1 MTDTQSFGARLS
13 AAMDEHGPLC
23 VGIDP
28 HASLLHDW
36 GLTAD
41 LAGLTEFTQRC
52 VAAFAGAASIVKP
65 QSAFFEQYG
74 SAGVAVLERALEEL
88 RDAGTLTLLDVK
100 RGDIGTTM
108 DAYARAHFGD
118 GAPTRADA
126 ITLSPFLGLG
136 SLAPAVERARNTAS
150 GAFVLALTSNPEG
163 GQVQHSRTME
173 GVTVA
178 QSMIDGVGEWNA
190 HTPADQRVGD
200 FGLVVGATTG
210 KDIADLGLLEALH
223 ASRAPLLAPGL
234 GAQGATADD
243 VARAF
248 GPAKRQVLASASRSI
263 LGVGPD
269 VDALRAAVRS
279 TAVHLHRSLG

>member
-1 MTDTQSFGARLS
+1 M
-13 AAMDEHGPLC
+13 
-23 VGIDP
+23 
-28 HASLLHDW
+28 
-36 GLTAD
+36 
-41 LAGLTEFTQRC
+41 
-52 VAAFAGAASIVKP
+52 
-65 QSAFFEQYG
+65 
-74 SAGVAVLERALEEL
+74 EEL
-88 RDAGTLTLLDVK
+88 RDAGTLTLLDAK

-108 DAYARAHFGD
+108 DAYARAHLGD

>member
-13 AAMDEHGPLC
+13 EAMDEHGPLC

-28 HASLLHDW
+28 HASLLQEW
-36 GLTAD
+36 GLTPD

-52 VAAFAGAASIVKP
+52 VAAFAGAAAIVKP
-65 QSAFFEQYG
+65 QSAFFEQFG
-74 SAGVAVLERALEEL
+74 SAGVAVLERALDEL

-100 RGDIGTTM
+100 RGDIGSTM
-108 DAYARAHFGD
+108 DAYARAHLGA

-136 SLAPAVERARNTAS
+136 SLAPAVERARSTAS

-163 GQVQHSRTME
+163 RQVQHSRTPD
-173 GVTVA
+173 GATVA
-178 QSMIDGVGEWNA
+178 QSIIDGVGEWNA
-190 HTPADQRVGD
+190 RTPADQRVGD
-200 FGLVVGATTG
+200 FGLVMGATTG
-210 KDIADLGLLEALH
+210 QDIAALGLLEALR

-248 GPAKRQVLASASRSI
+248 GSAGRQVLASASRSI
-263 LGVGPD
+263 LGAGPD
-269 VDALRAAVRS
+269 INGLRAALGS